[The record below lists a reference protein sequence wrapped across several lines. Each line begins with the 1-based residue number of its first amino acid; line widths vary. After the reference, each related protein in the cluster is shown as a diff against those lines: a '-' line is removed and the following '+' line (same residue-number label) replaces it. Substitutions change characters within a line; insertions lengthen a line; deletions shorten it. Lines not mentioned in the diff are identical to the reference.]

1 MNAGSDDSKDSDM
14 NENGLSHMID
24 LPKNGKDHT
33 IDAGICVH
41 TPKPPTPP
49 TPPKPP
55 KKNLPIDL
63 ELTKTANKTLITS
76 SEHLRFSKYLTRG
89 SRGEE
94 VKNVQRFLT
103 EQGLYNGP
111 ISGYYGPLTTAA
123 VKKFQNKHADRIL
136 KP

>member
-14 NENGLSHMID
+14 NENGLSHMIE
-24 LPKNGKDHT
+24 LSKNEKDHT
-33 IDAGICVH
+33 VDAALYIKE
-41 TPKPPTPP
+41 TINK
-49 TPPKPP
+49 P
-55 KKNLPIDL
+55 KKRTKKLPIDL
-63 ELTKTANKTLITS
+63 ELTMAANKTLLTS

>member
-1 MNAGSDDSKDSDM
+1 MVNNPS
-14 NENGLSHMID
+14 GL
-24 LPKNGKDHT
+24 
-33 IDAGICVH
+33 
-41 TPKPPTPP
+41 
-49 TPPKPP
+49 
-55 KKNLPIDL
+55 IDL
-63 ELTKTANKTLITS
+63 ELTKTSNKQITES
-76 SEHLRFSKYLTRG
+76 TCSLRFKKYLSYG

-123 VKKFQNKHADRIL
+123 VKKFQNKYREYIL